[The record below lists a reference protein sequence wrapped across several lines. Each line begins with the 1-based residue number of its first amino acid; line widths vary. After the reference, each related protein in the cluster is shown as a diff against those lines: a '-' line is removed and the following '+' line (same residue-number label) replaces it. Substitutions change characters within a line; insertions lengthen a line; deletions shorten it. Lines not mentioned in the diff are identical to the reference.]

1 MIKKLN
7 FFCTV
12 ALALFATSSANAQCP
27 TITCI
32 NDITINVD
40 AGTCGAVFNYTAP
53 IGIDA
58 CDVSGNILFVVD
70 GPNINTIEI
79 PTELTNAG
87 YNVTSVFNDHNNTTE
102 HNTILQSGGLSAYD
116 AIYWNASGE
125 GGLGGVHSAATFT
138 TLSAYVNAGGAIFIT
153 GYDAIASPND
163 PELITFMGGTSSTD
177 GGFSGGATVVG
188 SNSLTTGVTNIIGL
202 ALTTSGDHDGLN
214 GLQPGTVGV
223 ASTGTSYGWTIR
235 TLGAGEIAWVSSTAS
250 NSGSGIPF
258 TAWSTPGSGYHEA
271 LLNFAFNN
279 QCGAGNILFVVDGP
293 NINTIEIPTELTNA
307 GYNVTSVFNDHN
319 NTTEHNTILQS
330 GGLSAY
336 DAIYWNA
343 SGEGGLG
350 GVHSAA
356 TFTTLS
362 AYVNAG
368 GAIFITGYDAIAS
381 PNDPELITFMGGT
394 SSTDGGFSGGA
405 TVVGSNSLTTGV
417 TNIIGLALTTSG
429 DHDGLNGLQ
438 PGTVGVASTGTSYG
452 WTIRT
457 LGAGEIAWVSSTA
470 SNSGSGIPFTAWS
483 TPGSGY
489 HEALLN
495 FAFNNQCGS
504 GGPVTTMTAGLADG
518 ATFPIGATTVTY
530 EVVDNQGNNAQYCS
544 FIVTVV
550 DNEAPS
556 PDNTLLTDFS
566 ETCEATVVA
575 PTATDNCGVVIT
587 GVPDATFPI
596 STFGT
601 TVVTWTYTD
610 ALGNASSQTQN
621 VIVNAVDST
630 VTPSGTTLTANLAG
644 ATYQW
649 LDCDNGSAVI
659 AGETNQSFSLASGS
673 GNFAVEVSLNGC
685 TDTSA
690 CYNLD
695 YSNIVYSFNP
705 YYGDMNLVDTTNFT
719 FSQIA
724 LTSSLGTIQGV
735 NGADTDPCGTVYVVF
750 KPGSDRYLGTVD
762 LASGVITEIGMLS
775 DKVANIAFSKE
786 GVLYGVTGDGAT
798 NPETL
803 FTIDVATA
811 AMTLVTALGNGDSGE
826 SIEFCPENNK
836 LYHWSGYGN
845 STLIMEE
852 IDLTTLNVTPIS
864 FSGSGASLIGN
875 VGSST
880 YAGNGRFLC
889 GEIYLGE
896 LWWIDTAGVVT
907 AAASSYGEYSKGLVF
922 EAVSSAMVENLNPG
936 LDSIC
941 PNDTLTLV
949 CNSDVVSATYLWY
962 LDGTSTGITNPTLVA
977 TIGGSYNCVVSLAC
991 GDINSDTIE
1000 ITQLNAP
1007 NVSISPSPTVDL
1019 CAGDSVM
1026 LSGASGGTLQWYL
1039 DGSPISGASSSSY
1052 YATASGDYNMIKTN
1066 SNGCSDS
1073 ASLATSVVTITV
1085 DAGATQSGTS
1095 LTADAN
1101 GLTYQWLDCDNGYAE
1116 IAGETNQA
1124 FNPTAIAGNYAVEV
1138 TNNGC
1143 ADTSAC
1149 FNVDFTGITDL
1160 SLLGLSIYP
1169 NPSADYFFVESVKSS
1184 LESIEILDNS
1194 GRIVYSNYQITDN
1207 KTQVDVTKLSRGLY
1221 LINLSGE
1228 FGRVTKAIII
1238 Q

>member
-1 MIKKLN
+1 MIKKLLLLFIGVTSIFSVSGQCAN
-7 FFCTV
+7 IYDQTLQVAAPNLVTTGNSFSFTSVPTLTAGDATVTITVFGDVDGTGTNTEEWTVFDENANIVGAAGASGIFADQCNNAVSSSYTIPQATLDTWVADGTVSFTADDLTGLINLALCTGDYVEINLSYDFIGSGVDSESPVADIATLNDFIADCSVSSLTPPTATDNCSGVINGTTTTTFPITTQGTTVVTWIYDDGNGNTSSQTQVVGIADLQAPVADVV
-12 ALALFATSSANAQCP
+12 ALADVIAECEVTALTDPTATDNCAGLVTVTNDAILPISSQGTTVVTWTYDDGNGNTSSQAQNV
-27 TITCI
+27 II
-32 NDITINVD
+32 NDIT
-40 AGTCGAVFNYTAP
+40 P
-53 IGIDA
+53 
-58 CDVSGNILFVVD
+58 
-70 GPNINTIEI
+70 PNPDI
-79 PTELTNAG
+79 P
-87 YNVTSVFNDHNNTTE
+87 
-102 HNTILQSGGLSAYD
+102 
-116 AIYWNASGE
+116 
-125 GGLGGVHSAATFT
+125 
-138 TLSAYVNAGGAIFIT
+138 
-153 GYDAIASPND
+153 
-163 PELITFMGGTSSTD
+163 
-177 GGFSGGATVVG
+177 
-188 SNSLTTGVTNIIGL
+188 
-202 ALTTSGDHDGLN
+202 
-214 GLQPGTVGV
+214 
-223 ASTGTSYGWTIR
+223 
-235 TLGAGEIAWVSSTAS
+235 
-250 NSGSGIPF
+250 
-258 TAWSTPGSGYHEA
+258 
-271 LLNFAFNN
+271 
-279 QCGAGNILFVVDGP
+279 
-293 NINTIEIPTELTNA
+293 
-307 GYNVTSVFNDHN
+307 
-319 NTTEHNTILQS
+319 
-330 GGLSAY
+330 
-336 DAIYWNA
+336 
-343 SGEGGLG
+343 
-350 GVHSAA
+350 
-356 TFTTLS
+356 
-362 AYVNAG
+362 
-368 GAIFITGYDAIAS
+368 
-381 PNDPELITFMGGT
+381 
-394 SSTDGGFSGGA
+394 
-405 TVVGSNSLTTGV
+405 
-417 TNIIGLALTTSG
+417 
-429 DHDGLNGLQ
+429 
-438 PGTVGVASTGTSYG
+438 
-452 WTIRT
+452 
-457 LGAGEIAWVSSTA
+457 
-470 SNSGSGIPFTAWS
+470 
-483 TPGSGY
+483 
-489 HEALLN
+489 
-495 FAFNNQCGS
+495 
-504 GGPVTTMTAGLADG
+504 
-518 ATFPIGATTVTY
+518 
-530 EVVDNQGNNAQYCS
+530 
-544 FIVTVV
+544 
-550 DNEAPS
+550 
-556 PDNTLLTDFS
+556 LLTDFS
-566 ETCEATVVA
+566 ETCEATIVTN

-587 GVPDATFPI
+587 GVPDVTFPI

-601 TVVTWTYTD
+601 TIVTWTYTD

-630 VTPSGTTLTANLAG
+630 VTPSGTTLTANQAG

-695 YSNIVYSFNP
+695 YSNIVYSFDP
-705 YYGDMNLVDTTNFT
+705 FDGDMDLVDTTNFT

-724 LTSSLGTIQGV
+724 LTSPLGTVNGV

-762 LASGVITEIGMLS
+762 LASGVITETGMLS

-786 GVLYGVTGDGAT
+786 GVLYGVTGDGASS
-798 NPETL
+798 PETL
-803 FTIDVATA
+803 FTIDVASA
-811 AMTLVTALGNGDSGE
+811 AMTLVTALGNGNDGE

-845 STLIMEE
+845 PSLIMEE

-864 FSGSGASLIGN
+864 FSGSGASLINN

-889 GEIYLGE
+889 GEVYDNE

-907 AAASSYGEYSKGLVF
+907 AAASSYGESSKGLVF

-962 LDGTSTGITNPTLVA
+962 LDGISTGITNPTLEA

-1085 DAGATQSGTS
+1085 DAGATQIGTS

-1101 GLTYQWLDCDNGYAE
+1101 GLTYQWLDCDNGYTA
-1116 IAGETNQA
+1116 IAGETNQS
-1124 FNPTAIAGNYAVEV
+1124 FSPTAVVGNYAVEV

-1149 FNVDFTGITDL
+1149 FNVDFTGVTDL
-1160 SLLGLSIYP
+1160 NVLGLSIYP
-1169 NPSADYFFVESVKSS
+1169 NPSTNYFFVESVKSS

-1194 GRIVYSNYQITDN
+1194 GRIVYSNYQITDT

-1228 FGRVTKAIII
+1228 FGRITKEIII
-1238 Q
+1238 H